1 MDTFSPSSPYG
12 GSSYDS
18 RTVIGRFQIEGLIGK
33 GGMGKVLKARDPNDG
48 RLVALKI
55 LDIEA
60 YADDELRRRF
70 EREAKSASLLDHA
83 NIAHIYGMELDENG
97 HPVLVMEYIEGLP
110 LDTIIKDNPDVSFSK
125 MVDFVIQGARGLEY
139 AYRRSI
145 IHRDIKPSNLILA
158 SNGVLKIIDFG
169 LAKSLWDNTSLT
181 ATGMVVGTP
190 RYISPEQGMG
200 RNVDHRADIYS
211 LGATFYELLTRQTPF
226 DGETPLA
233 IMMKHISS
241 PLVPPYFINPRTPA
255 DMSDIIMRM
264 MAKDPSARYQDYE
277 PLIRDLESAKIHR
290 LAKERRMNND
300 MSDAHTMVMP
310 PADGENG
317 STTMLETSGLP
328 DSPGSRPSSY
338 LTEGLVDVSFA
349 PDETESHASPMKML
363 FLSLAGLAIIG
374 FAVIFMLQPVQ
385 DETGARQSRF
395 SADLAKIIG
404 RSKSAVASPKNAE
417 QIVQQDTENIQ
428 RTKSRMEAIVSR
440 IIQMRQSGT
449 LADVPTIKMLRE
461 KNIVSEEESR
471 DAWGNDFYIVSRGP
485 GGGTLVA
492 LGRDGQDKTADDFS
506 LSLDG
511 QSQVVPPAMSLVSAQ
526 DKKEPTAHPAN

>member
-125 MVDFVIQGARGLEY
+125 MVDFVIQAARGLEY

-169 LAKSLWDNTSLT
+169 MAKSLWDNTSLT

-211 LGATFYELLTRQTPF
+211 LGATFYELLTRHP
-226 DGETPLA
+226 EVKAEVKAEVEMRSLLA
-233 IMMKHISS
+233 PVSFPRAS
-241 PLVPPYFINPRTPA
+241 QLSRTPA
-255 DMSDIIMRM
+255 
-264 MAKDPSARYQDYE
+264 AP
-277 PLIRDLESAKIHR
+277 PGGHR
-290 LAKERRMNND
+290 KA
-300 MSDAHTMVMP
+300 P
-310 PADGENG
+310 
-317 STTMLETSGLP
+317 SGL
-328 DSPGSRPSSY
+328 R
-338 LTEGLVDVSFA
+338 
-349 PDETESHASPMKML
+349 
-363 FLSLAGLAIIG
+363 
-374 FAVIFMLQPVQ
+374 
-385 DETGARQSRF
+385 
-395 SADLAKIIG
+395 
-404 RSKSAVASPKNAE
+404 
-417 QIVQQDTENIQ
+417 
-428 RTKSRMEAIVSR
+428 
-440 IIQMRQSGT
+440 
-449 LADVPTIKMLRE
+449 
-461 KNIVSEEESR
+461 
-471 DAWGNDFYIVSRGP
+471 
-485 GGGTLVA
+485 
-492 LGRDGQDKTADDFS
+492 
-506 LSLDG
+506 
-511 QSQVVPPAMSLVSAQ
+511 
-526 DKKEPTAHPAN
+526 PTA